1 MNENLLIQNHDLS
14 MQQSIMGQPMKK
26 NRIKP
31 KFFKLL
37 GQIMND
43 HVEVKSLLIYN
54 TISPFSVIWTSKI

>member
-1 MNENLLIQNHDLS
+1 MNEGLIIQNQDLS

-37 GQIMND
+37 GQIMNE
-43 HVEVKSLLIYN
+43 HVEV
-54 TISPFSVIWTSKI
+54 